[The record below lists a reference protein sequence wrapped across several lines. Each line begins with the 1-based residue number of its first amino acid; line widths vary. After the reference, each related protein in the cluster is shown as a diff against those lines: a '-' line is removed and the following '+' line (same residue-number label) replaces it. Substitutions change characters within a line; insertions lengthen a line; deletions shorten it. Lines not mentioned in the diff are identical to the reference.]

1 MSDNTFLYLD
11 FFKLLDILKSYTQ
24 TPYSKEEILNLRPFQ
39 DIEQIKKRQ
48 EILSE
53 VYDLIVGHG
62 KPPLSQIPDMGQ
74 ILRKLS
80 VGNSILDPK
89 EFLIVAD
96 FLAKIRNLVSF
107 LKKAPKKGNYISQ
120 LLESINQLPEV
131 EKRIRRTINAQ
142 GFVEESASYQLF
154 ELRRELHIKRER
166 IKKHLE
172 KLMENER
179 LRSLLQDNYIT
190 LRNGRYVI
198 PMKPNFNQAIE
209 GIVHD
214 YSHTLKTSF
223 VEPIECVGL
232 NNEINILEKMEK
244 EEEERILKE
253 LSSYINGYLGS
264 IKRNIELV
272 KELDLFCSFS
282 LFAIDFDCVRP
293 EVKES
298 GDLYIKDAINPLLR
312 VFKGDRVVPID
323 IILKENKS
331 ALIISGPNSGGKT
344 VALKTI
350 GLLILMAYSGLFIP
364 AKGVPQ
370 IPIFRRVYALV
381 GDEQD
386 FLKDLSSFTSHV
398 LAIKAMY
405 EESEG
410 GELVLIDEIGG
421 GTDPQEASAL
431 SMGII
436 DAFVEKGCKIVVTTH
451 LTHLKSYGF
460 MKDFAE
466 NVACAYDEEKMVP
479 LYKLVYGVV
488 GMSNALHMAKSIGF
502 PKHLIDRSL
511 DYLGKQE
518 YLFSSLVRSL
528 KKEKEEVEKEKEE
541 ILRLKASLSEKIRE
555 IEDKKAEVQ
564 RKIEEE
570 FRSKVN
576 AIEAQIEEIE
586 REIAKRDRVS
596 IGRAKEMLEGLKREV
611 KVENLDKKGEEELKV
626 GDLVRIKSLGSIGY
640 ISDLPDDSGQYEVV
654 IGNIRTRI
662 KRAKLEKVS
671 DRIGN
676 LYVKDSPDVKVF
688 SDKVDDWKLNIRGMS
703 VDEALESLDR
713 FMDKAILNGVNKIRI
728 LHGIGT
734 GKLTSKVR
742 EYLSKSTYVTSFR
755 LDDKNPGIT
764 IVELK

>member
-1 MSDNTFLYLD
+1 
-11 FFKLLDILKSYTQ
+11 
-24 TPYSKEEILNLRPFQ
+24 
-39 DIEQIKKRQ
+39 
-48 EILSE
+48 
-53 VYDLIVGHG
+53 
-62 KPPLSQIPDMGQ
+62 
-74 ILRKLS
+74 
-80 VGNSILDPK
+80 
-89 EFLIVAD
+89 
-96 FLAKIRNLVSF
+96 
-107 LKKAPKKGNYISQ
+107 
-120 LLESINQLPEV
+120 
-131 EKRIRRTINAQ
+131 
-142 GFVEESASYQLF
+142 
-154 ELRRELHIKRER
+154 
-166 IKKHLE
+166 
-172 KLMENER
+172 
-179 LRSLLQDNYIT
+179 
-190 LRNGRYVI
+190 
-198 PMKPNFNQAIE
+198 
-209 GIVHD
+209 
-214 YSHTLKTSF
+214 
-223 VEPIECVGL
+223 
-232 NNEINILEKMEK
+232 
-244 EEEERILKE
+244 
-253 LSSYINGYLGS
+253 
-264 IKRNIELV
+264 
-272 KELDLFCSFS
+272 
-282 LFAIDFDCVRP
+282 
-293 EVKES
+293 
-298 GDLYIKDAINPLLR
+298 
-312 VFKGDRVVPID
+312 
-323 IILKENKS
+323 
-331 ALIISGPNSGGKT
+331 
-344 VALKTI
+344 
-350 GLLILMAYSGLFIP
+350 
-364 AKGVPQ
+364 
-370 IPIFRRVYALV
+370 
-381 GDEQD
+381 
-386 FLKDLSSFTSHV
+386 
-398 LAIKAMY
+398 
-405 EESEG
+405 
-410 GELVLIDEIGG
+410 
-421 GTDPQEASAL
+421 
-431 SMGII
+431 
-436 DAFVEKGCKIVVTTH
+436 
-451 LTHLKSYGF
+451 
-460 MKDFAE
+460 
-466 NVACAYDEEKMVP
+466 
-479 LYKLVYGVV
+479 
-488 GMSNALHMAKSIGF
+488 MAKSIGF

-688 SDKVDDWKLNIRGMS
+688 SEKVDDWKLNIRGMS